1 MEPAE
6 TAGLMELKA
15 GLEDEG
21 RVGLVAGGGAF
32 LNAAMST
39 LPTGV

>member
-1 MEPAE
+1 L
-6 TAGLMELKA
+6 TELKA
-15 GLEDEG
+15 GLEDEEG
-21 RVGLVAGGGAF
+21 KVGLAAGGGAF